1 MAIRREKE
9 IKGIQFVKEEVKSS
23 VSADDIIFCIESPKD
38 TTRKLLEQ
46 INEFSKVTGYKIDA
60 VEYL

>member
-38 TTRKLLEQ
+38 TNQKITRA
-46 INEFSKVTGYKIDA
+46 N
-60 VEYL
+60 